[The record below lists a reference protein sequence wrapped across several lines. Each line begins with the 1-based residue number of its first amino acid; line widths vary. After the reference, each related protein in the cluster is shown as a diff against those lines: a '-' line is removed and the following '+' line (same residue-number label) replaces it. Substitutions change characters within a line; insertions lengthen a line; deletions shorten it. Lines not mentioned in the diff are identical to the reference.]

1 MKGKS
6 HICRFGGAGLI
17 TLFFFI
23 LQGVCF
29 AGMAVS
35 PLQQTVDVKPGKKAA
50 FSITVSNNIRGS
62 KARPCPIKVNVLDFQ
77 VSDTGQL
84 LFGPEYK
91 HPRSAAAWIKMEPN
105 EIVLQPGES
114 REMKATVTAPM
125 NADGDYW
132 AAAMIE
138 LGEPQKGEKGV
149 QVKLRTAS
157 GIFIHVA
164 RRNYA
169 ERGNITD
176 VNVAMPEFDAND
188 NSIEK
193 NASEGELYKLK
204 EKQSLKIE
212 AKLKN
217 NGLIAILARGK
228 AYVYSEDWR
237 KIATIPLHASRRQV
251 LPGDN
256 RWFKGIMAEP
266 LPAGNYKLRIF
277 LASDEKFKR
286 KMTKDAE
293 FTVSRDLAEV
303 WAKNFTNDGTTKLK
317 FQPQQ
322 FKLKLNPGRLTAET
336 IQVTNQGLNT
346 VTANCR
352 IEGNGTSD
360 DWIELKTTDLTLAPN
375 SQNSITYK
383 VKVPSDAKPGTYN
396 WTILVET
403 EHSGLESQGQNV
415 EQYKIPVFLVI
426 DKNARVITDK

>member
-1 MKGKS
+1 
-6 HICRFGGAGLI
+6 LI
-17 TLFFFI
+17 ALFFFI

-29 AGMAVS
+29 AGIAVS

-114 REMKATVTAPM
+114 RRMTATVTAPLD
-125 NADGDYW
+125 ADGDYW

-157 GIFIHVA
+157 GIFVHVA
-164 RRNYA
+164 RRNYT

-176 VNVAMPEFDAND
+176 VNVTLPEFDTNEV
-188 NSIEK
+188 SIEK
-193 NASEGELYKLK
+193 NTPASVIYKLK
-204 EKQSLKIE
+204 ERQSLKIE

-228 AYVYSEDWR
+228 AHVYSEDWR
-237 KIATIPLHASRRQV
+237 KIATIPLYVSRRQV

-256 RWFKGIMAEP
+256 RWFTGIMAEP

-293 FTVSRDLAEV
+293 FTVSTDLADI
-303 WAKNFTNDGTTKLK
+303 WAKNFKNDSTSILK

-322 FKLKLNPGRLTAET
+322 LELKLNPGRLTAEA

-346 VTANCR
+346 VAANCR
-352 IEGNGTSD
+352 IEGNGISN
-360 DWIELKTTDLTLAPN
+360 DWIELKTTDFTLAPH
-375 SQNSITYK
+375 SQNSISYK
-383 VKVPSDAKPGTYN
+383 IKVPSDAEPGTYN

-403 EHSGLESQGQNV
+403 EHSGLESQGQNNAK
-415 EQYKIPVFLVI
+415 QHKIPVSLII
-426 DKNARVITDK
+426 DKNARVITDKEEQL